1 MKSKLKVFVMI
12 SLVVLLALPVAGAS
26 ASNGQ
31 LQETI
36 SNGKLVLG
44 GYYNLAEGQTLE
56 GGMLILGGTVD
67 LAPTSTV
74 VGDVAMLGGNL
85 RADGKITGSLLSLG
99 GLVRL
104 SASTTINGD
113 VNAFGGDLQGEELA
127 AIAGLVSTDSSSSF
141 PLVLPGGFE
150 VLVPNIDFQ
159 FNPLLDFLW
168 LLVQSLVWAALAVLV
183 VLFTPAATRRVGQT
197 VVSQPLVSGGM
208 GLLTTLAA
216 GMAVV
221 LLAITLICS
230 PLALLAAIILAAAWV
245 FGVIALGVESG
256 ERLAK
261 MVQRDWPLPLSAA
274 LGAFGITLVT
284 GVIGKIPCVGWV
296 APFLVGV
303 LGIGAVLLTRFG
315 TRPYPTEI
323 ISAPPPVENQ

>member
-1 MKSKLKVFVMI
+1 MKSILKVFAI
-12 SLVVLLALPVAGAS
+12 IGLGVLLALPVVGVS

-36 SNGKLVLG
+36 SGGKLVLG
-44 GYYNLAEGQTLE
+44 GYYNLADGQTLE

-67 LAPTSTV
+67 LAPASTV

-104 SASTTINGD
+104 SASTTISGD

-127 AIAGLVSTDSSSSF
+127 AIAGRVSTDSSTSF
-141 PLVLPGGFE
+141 PLVLPGGLE
-150 VLVPNIDFQ
+150 VPVPNIDFQ

-183 VLFTPAATRRVGQT
+183 VLFAQAATRRVGQT

-208 GLLTTLAA
+208 GLLTTLVAI
-216 GMAVV
+216 MAIV

-230 PLALLAAIILAAAWV
+230 PLALLAAIILAVAWV
-245 FGVIALGVESG
+245 FGVVALGVESG

-261 MVQRDWPLPLSAA
+261 MVHRDWPLPLSAA

-323 ISAPPPVENQ
+323 VSAPLVEN